1 MKLQIALDTLTLKEC
16 IELLDETKDYIDIV
30 EVGTPFIIEKGMK
43 PVKKFSKRYKEL

>member
-30 EVGTPFIIEKGMK
+30 EVGHLLLL
-43 PVKKFSKRYKEL
+43 KKV